1 MMITVKTVA
10 GDVATVDDN
19 NVCDGDATT
28 CNLLLYIID
37 MMPYGAGDK
46 HVAAARYI
54 QQHPKLSL
62 DVLESEMMAKYDG
75 GKNED
80 IIY

>member
-1 MMITVKTVA
+1 MITVRTIA
-10 GDVATVDDN
+10 GDVATVDNN

-28 CNLLLYIID
+28 CNLVMYIID

-54 QQHPKLSL
+54 QQHPKLRME
-62 DVLESEMMAKYDG
+62 VLESEMMDDSDTD
-75 GKNED
+75 ED
-80 IIY
+80 EDVIY